1 MDRGNTK
8 QEILEASLDLFSVQ
22 GFEATS
28 ISQIANAVGIRKA
41 SLYSHFENKQAIL
54 DALVKDVL
62 DQYGEHSIF
71 AQADWDK
78 PDDMADQQAL
88 TPDAA
93 AQDCGYGGE
102 FVMDRGN
109 TKQEILEAALELF
122 SVQGFEATSIAQIAS
137 AVGIRKAS
145 LYSHF
150 DHKQAI
156 LDALVQEV
164 MEQYEEHS
172 LFARADWEKDA
183 GNPPQ
188 TSEDAVQMIQ
198 GQIRYILHDPAI
210 SRARK
215 MLVIEQFQNPELAK
229 LQTKQNYS
237 DVLRYFTG
245 LVKQLIR
252 QGMLAE
258 DDPEIM
264 AAQFCLPISVWIN
277 LCDREPERET
287 EVMEIVSKHIR
298 QFFRRYQRTANLD

>member
-1 MDRGNTK
+1 
-8 QEILEASLDLFSVQ
+8 
-22 GFEATS
+22 
-28 ISQIANAVGIRKA
+28 
-41 SLYSHFENKQAIL
+41 
-54 DALVKDVL
+54 
-62 DQYGEHSIF
+62 
-71 AQADWDK
+71 
-78 PDDMADQQAL
+78 
-88 TPDAA
+88 
-93 AQDCGYGGE
+93 
-102 FVMDRGN
+102 MDRGN

-215 MLVIEQFQNPELAK
+215 MLVIEQFRNAELAK
-229 LQTKQNYS
+229 MQTKQNYS

-245 LVKQLIR
+245 LLKRLIR
-252 QGMLAE
+252 QGVLAE

-264 AAQFCLPISVWIN
+264 AAQLCLPISVWIN

-287 EVMEIVSKHIR
+287 EVMEMVSKHIR
-298 QFFRRYQRTANLD
+298 QFFRRYQQPER